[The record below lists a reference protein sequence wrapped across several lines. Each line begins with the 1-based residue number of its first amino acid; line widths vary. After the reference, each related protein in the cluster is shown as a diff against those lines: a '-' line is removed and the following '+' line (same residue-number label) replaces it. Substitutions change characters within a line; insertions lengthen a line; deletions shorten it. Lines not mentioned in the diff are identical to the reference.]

1 MLNFSDIIN
10 FKYDT
15 AEVDK
20 DIRHLLKTGEFK
32 PAYTDIVRNFLIPEI
47 ANCKHTLEDENH
59 LLEVHLQGSMS
70 EDALT
75 RTPKEITPILDWLD
89 YSPDKRQFWFDYY
102 VHPKHGRQKAPPIS
116 ALQNGN
122 KKVIITPFGLSVDA
136 FYSVYTEIHE
146 LMHGVQGKYYPT
158 SKEKEEYNQEHYEL
172 LYQGKSR
179 DEAND
184 IQKAKHKDLKKE
196 LYCDRCFKEMQANS
210 AATCY
215 MMLQAVRTG
224 DKNIISAVE
233 KRLLN
238 ESASMS
244 GALMN
249 ENLGLAYFEYPATK
263 KIIEEIK
270 QGECSHLLNGKRL
283 LEAENPMKKAKLGT
297 IKIKDEQVDEMGYS
311 KDDMYASLETAKIL
325 KKIKSEHPKNK
336 EEFLSAVLSEAAHL
350 SYPHNKICTQFVEA
364 QRYYVFDNS
373 KNLHHFYH
381 RLGVESERKR
391 MLETASEQMV
401 PNIEEYRKI
410 YQQRE
415 NRKNLNKLNMLASK
429 KGRVL

>member
-1 MLNFSDIIN
+1 MQNFSDIIN
-10 FKYDT
+10 FKYGAD
-15 AEVDK
+15 EVDK

-32 PAYTDIVRNFLIPEI
+32 PAYANMIRKFLASEI
-47 ANCKHTLEDENH
+47 ANCKQTLEDKNH
-59 LLEVHLQGSMS
+59 LLEVHKQGSMS

-75 RTPKEITPILDWLD
+75 RTPEEITPILDWLD
-89 YSPDKRQFWFDYY
+89 YSADKRQFWYDYY

-116 ALQNGN
+116 VLQNGS
-122 KKVIITPFGLSVDA
+122 KKVIITPFGLTVDA

-158 SKEKEEYNQEHYEL
+158 SKEKEAYNQEHYEL

-184 IQKAKHKDLKKE
+184 IQKAKHQNLKKE

-224 DKNIISAVE
+224 DENLISMVE

-270 QGECSHLLNGKRL
+270 QGKCSHLLNDKGL
-283 LEAENPMKKAKLGT
+283 LDWKALYKYT
-297 IKIKDEQVDEMGYS
+297 KEKVYEMGYS
-311 KDDMYASLETAKIL
+311 RDDMYASLETAKIL

-336 EEFLSAVLSEAAHL
+336 EEFLSAVLIEAKNL
-350 SYPHNKICTQFVEA
+350 SHPHNKICTQFAEA
-364 QRYYVFDNS
+364 QRDYTFDNS

-381 RLGVESERKR
+381 RLGVESERKKT
-391 MLETASEQMV
+391 LETTSEQVV
-401 PNIEEYRKI
+401 PNIEEYRRI
-410 YQQRE
+410 YQQSE
-415 NRKNLNKLNMLASK
+415 NIKNLKIFHMKENFK
-429 KGRVL
+429 RR

>member
-1 MLNFSDIIN
+1 MNGVWSNFSDIVN
-10 FKYDT
+10 FKYE
-15 AEVDK
+15 AEEVDK

-75 RTPKEITPILDWLD
+75 RTPEEITPILDWLD

-146 LMHGVQGKYYPT
+146 LMHGVQGKYYLT

-184 IQKAKHKDLKKE
+184 IQKAKHLDLKKE

-215 MMLQAVRTG
+215 MMLQAVKTG
-224 DKNIISAVE
+224 DENIISMVE

-270 QGECSHLLNGKRL
+270 QGNCSHLLNDKGL
-283 LEAENPMKKAKLGT
+283 LDWKALYKYT
-297 IKIKDEQVDEMGYS
+297 KEKVDEMGYS

-325 KKIKSEHPKNK
+325 KKIKSEHPKNQ
-336 EEFLSAVLSEAAHL
+336 EEFLSAVLSEATHL
-350 SYPHNKICTQFVEA
+350 SHPHNKICTQFVDA
-364 QRYYVFDNS
+364 QRDFTFDNS

-381 RLGVESERKR
+381 RLDVESERKR
-391 MLETASEQMV
+391 MLETASEQIV

-410 YQQRE
+410 YQQSE
-415 NRKNLNKLNMLASK
+415 NIKNLNKLNMFASK
-429 KGRVL
+429 KGRFL